1 MYSVHS
7 DLESNYRTIS
17 RERTSNNSINNS
29 INNLQS
35 NKANSNQVVL
45 KNKIYLTNIF
55 IIDWDDTLFPTTWI
69 HSNGINLNDE
79 NSVSNYKLYFLELD
93 KTLSKFLDSF
103 NKIGDIYVVTNAN
116 IKWIKSC
123 LGILNITRNTIIKN
137 NIRIVSARDSYS
149 QVNNSPTEWK
159 ILTFQDILED
169 IVKKITRNLKPNT
182 CLNILSI
189 GDANYEYIAL
199 VNLDAYF
206 KQNLPKTTSNINYL
220 LKSIKFVEKPE
231 FNYIID
237 QLNVVYKNQN
247 SIINKLG
254 YIDLKFK

>member
-1 MYSVHS
+1 MYSVNN
-7 DLESNYRTIS
+7 DIESSYRTIS
-17 RERTSNNSINNS
+17 RSGIRNLDESIGR
-29 INNLQS
+29 LPS
-35 NKANSNQVVL
+35 NKTNSTQVITKPKL
-45 KNKIYLTNIF
+45 YLTNIF
-55 IIDWDDTLFPTTWI
+55 IIDWDDTLFPTTWVNA
-69 HSNGINLNDE
+69 NGISLSDA

-103 NKIGDIYVVTNAN
+103 NKIGDIYIVTNAN

-123 LGILNITRNTIIKN
+123 LGVLNSTRNAIIKN
-137 NIRIVSARDSYS
+137 KIRIVSARDSYS

-169 IVKKITRNLKPNT
+169 IVKKITLNLKPNT
-182 CLNILSI
+182 CLNILSL

-199 VNLDAYF
+199 INLDAYF
-206 KQNLPKTTSNINYL
+206 KNNLPKICSNVNYL

-237 QLNVVYKNQN
+237 QLNVVEKNQT

>member
-1 MYSVHS
+1 MYSVNN
-7 DLESNYRTIS
+7 DVESSYRTIS
-17 RERTSNNSINNS
+17 RSSYDNLDDSIGG
-29 INNLQS
+29 LQS
-35 NKANSNQVVL
+35 NRVNSNQVITKSKL
-45 KNKIYLTNIF
+45 YLTNIF
-55 IIDWDDTLFPTTWI
+55 IIDWDDTLFPTTWVN
-69 HSNGINLNDE
+69 SNGINLSDSS
-79 NSVSNYKLYFLELD
+79 SVSNYKLYFLELD

-103 NKIGDIYVVTNAN
+103 SKIGDIYVVTNAN

-123 LGILNITRNTIIKN
+123 LSILNQSRNSIIKN
-137 NIRIVSARDSYS
+137 KIRIVSARDSYS

-206 KQNLPKTTSNINYL
+206 KANLPKISSNVNYL

-237 QLNVVYKNQN
+237 QLNVVQKNQN

-254 YIDLKFK
+254 YIDLKFR